1 MLRPADVHRG
11 RALRVGL
18 GAVHV
23 RPRGGVQH
31 ELRRRLDRR
40 RRQGHVPVVPRERR
54 QLVARERLPERAAEL
69 AAGPGQE
76 DASRSRSE
84 RIGDA
89 VLQRWRTRSSS
100 HGIPCSSGSAGSY
113 SRVT

>member
-23 RPRGGVQH
+23 RPGGGVQH

-69 AAGPGQE
+69 AAGPRQE

-89 VLQRWRTRSSS
+89 RAPEVADALVVPRDAVLVRI
-100 HGIPCSSGSAGSY
+100 G
-113 SRVT
+113 RVVLAR